1 MDLSILKVNSTDRNI
16 EYASAMNS
24 ILRISKNELTTI
36 RGTRVPVGSNQ
47 YGENKEYFQT
57 TLDYVEGDKFYLFT
71 DGYEDQFG
79 GERGKK
85 FLKKKMRDL
94 IFSNNHLP
102 MLEQRDILEH
112 SFQDW
117 RQYED
122 QTDDVLVIGITL

>member
-79 GERGKK
+79 GEKGKK

-94 IFSNNHLP
+94 IFSINHLP